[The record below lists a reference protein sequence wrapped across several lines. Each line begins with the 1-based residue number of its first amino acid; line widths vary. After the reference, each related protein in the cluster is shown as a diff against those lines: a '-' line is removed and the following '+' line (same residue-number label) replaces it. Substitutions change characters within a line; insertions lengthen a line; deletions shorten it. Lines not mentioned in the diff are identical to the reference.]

1 MSRRSLLVLL
11 LLALAGLGWWF
22 GIAPRH
28 GGGPV
33 QVQDLPWQ
41 TRVDAD
47 GRLTVFGVTLGRT
60 TLRELMQRWHHDPE
74 LGLFQGPEDTLRLE
88 AYFGKRRLG
97 VFDAYV
103 VARLGADVA
112 QLERWRAGAVSRK
125 AQASGDYKYE
135 LNEKDFAQAL
145 ALPVIELTYVPT
157 VNYAPEIVRRRF
169 GAPAEVRP
177 LAEGRELWLY
187 PDRALAMVLDPG
199 GRDILHYVQPARFD
213 ALRARLQ

>member
-1 MSRRSLLVLL
+1 VSRRPLLVLL
-11 LLALAGLGWWF
+11 LLVLAGLGWWF
-22 GIAPRH
+22 GTTRH
-28 GGGPV
+28 GTGPV

-74 LGLFQGPEDTLRLE
+74 LGLFQDPQGALRLE

-103 VARLGADVA
+103 VARLGADAA

-135 LNEKDFAQAL
+135 LNERDLAQAL

-157 VNYAPEIVRRRF
+157 VNYEPEVVRRRF
-169 GAPAEVRP
+169 GEPAEVRA
-177 LAEGRELWLY
+177 LAGGRELWLY
-187 PDRALAMVLDPG
+187 PERALAMVLDPK
-199 GRDILHYVQPARFD
+199 GRDILHYVQPARFE